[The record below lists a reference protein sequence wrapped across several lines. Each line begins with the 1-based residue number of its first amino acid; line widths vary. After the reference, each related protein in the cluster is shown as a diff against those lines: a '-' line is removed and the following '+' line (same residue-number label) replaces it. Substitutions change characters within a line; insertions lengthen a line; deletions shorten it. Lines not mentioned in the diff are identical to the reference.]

1 MHIHCLTDT
10 DKVVACVAD
19 TLNFLYK
26 QLSGKWRCDID
37 SSQDRIKQCFLFRL
51 RNIYLLFL
59 WYKVFRCVSIFSFLN
74 CKNIYHKSVPLAVSS
89 LDPFT
94 PPILLP
100 PNTPPPHFSPIPTLT
115 LQTEVF
121 ARACTC
127 DWRYILYKG
136 VFVSLFSPYMEIN
149 EHFLFLYVSP
159 NRNSIFIYCILRNL
173 QAETEFPFLEEES
186 PPMKLR
192 HPTRI

>member
-1 MHIHCLTDT
+1 MAWPKEKGVWPVQYGGSLHWFEVMHIHCLTDT

-26 QLSGKWRCDID
+26 QWSGKWRCDID

-74 CKNIYHKSVPLAVSS
+74 CKNIYHKSVLLAVSS
-89 LDPFT
+89 LDPFS

-100 PNTPPPHFSPIPTLT
+100 PNTPPPI
-115 LQTEVF
+115 QVVF
-121 ARACTC
+121 PLAHCKQRYLPELVLVIDGIFCIRA
-127 DWRYILYKG
+127 
-136 VFVSLFSPYMEIN
+136 SS
-149 EHFLFLYVSP
+149 
-159 NRNSIFIYCILRNL
+159 
-173 QAETEFPFLEEES
+173 
-186 PPMKLR
+186 
-192 HPTRI
+192 

>member
-1 MHIHCLTDT
+1 MHIHCLKDT

-26 QLSGKWRCDID
+26 QWSGKWRCDID
-37 SSQDRIKQCFLFRL
+37 SSQDRIKQCFLSRL

-74 CKNIYHKSVPLAVSS
+74 CKNIYHKSVPLAISS

-100 PNTPPPHFSPIPTLT
+100 PNTPSPIQVLFPLSHCK
-115 LQTEVF
+115 QVF

-149 EHFLFLYVSP
+149 EHFLF
-159 NRNSIFIYCILRNL
+159 
-173 QAETEFPFLEEES
+173 
-186 PPMKLR
+186 
-192 HPTRI
+192 

>member
-1 MHIHCLTDT
+1 MLVRECCVLWLKSNTRGKRGGSLHWFEVMHIHCLTDT

-26 QLSGKWRCDID
+26 QWSGKWRCDID

-74 CKNIYHKSVPLAVSS
+74 CKNIYHKSVLLAVSS
-89 LDPFT
+89 LDPFS

-100 PNTPPPHFSPIPTLT
+100 PNTPALPPFKSYSHSHIANRGICQSLYLWLT
-115 LQTEVF
+115 V
-121 ARACTC
+121 
-127 DWRYILYKG
+127 Y
-136 VFVSLFSPYMEIN
+136 FV
-149 EHFLFLYVSP
+149 
-159 NRNSIFIYCILRNL
+159 
-173 QAETEFPFLEEES
+173 
-186 PPMKLR
+186 
-192 HPTRI
+192 